1 MSEEKNNDSK
11 VEQELES
18 LKRTL
23 RLKEAEI
30 SLLKDEL
37 KSLKTGQHST
47 QNALKVSQTLVD
59 SVFNN
64 ARDWIFIKN
73 RDLKFELV
81 NPAMCESL
89 GIKQNLLLG
98 RSEYE
103 FLPFETAAELEKL
116 DRRVLAGEQVEA
128 EVRKQIGG
136 EIRFFHCLRAPVHAE
151 TGEVISICCIAR
163 DITSYRKIEQDYQH
177 LFQQMLDGFA
187 VHEIICNADGDPVD
201 YRFIDVNPAFEKL
214 TGVKREDV
222 IGRTVLEVFP
232 ETEKIW
238 IEKYGKV
245 ALHGSYEFFEN
256 YSVAVEKFF
265 EVTAFRPAEGQFA
278 CIFQDITERK
288 LAEAESEK
296 IKKQLVQSQK
306 MESIG
311 RLAGGVA
318 HDFNNL
324 TGIIMGCAEMAIMK
338 QKKGLNIEA
347 ELEGIKKTAERSAD
361 LTRQLLAFARKQS
374 ISPQIINLNTA
385 LPEMLKMLHRLI
397 GEDVELILEPASDLK
412 PVRFDPGQL
421 NQILTNLC
429 INARDSI
436 DGSGKI
442 IISTCNEKPEDAL
455 LETGQTSAVNDY
467 VCLAVRDT
475 GSGIAE
481 DVLNQIF
488 EPFFT
493 TKKNHKGTG
502 LGLAT
507 VYGIVKQNQGLIKVA
522 SKLGTGTTFKIYIP
536 AAENEPIQ
544 AEVIEKPLVSPDLS
558 GKENILVVEDDEI
571 ILDLT
576 RRILE
581 SFGYTVYI
589 ASRPKQ
595 GLAIVE
601 EKGGRVDLLIT
612 DVVLPEMNGKELS
625 YALKKQYPELK
636 VLFMS
641 GYTADIIL
649 THGID
654 SESNF
659 LQKPFHMQM
668 LAEKV
673 KEVLAQ

>member
-1 MSEEKNNDSK
+1 MSEEKNNESK

-18 LKRTL
+18 LKRSL

-37 KSLKTGQHST
+37 KSLKKGQHST
-47 QNALKVSQTLVD
+47 QNALKVSQTLID
-59 SVFNN
+59 SVFIN
-64 ARDWIFIKN
+64 ARDWIFVKN

-81 NPAMCESL
+81 NPAMCEAL
-89 GIKQNLLLG
+89 GIKQESLLG

-103 FLPFETAAELEKL
+103 FMPFETAAELEKI

-128 EVRKQIGG
+128 EVRRQIGG
-136 EIRFFHCLRAPVHAE
+136 EIKFFNCMRAPVYSDK
-151 TGEVISICCIAR
+151 GEVISICCIAR
-163 DITSYRKIEQDYQH
+163 DITSHRKIEQDYQH

-187 VHEIICNADGDPVD
+187 VHEIICNDEGEPID
-201 YRFIDVNPAFEKL
+201 YRFLDVNPAFEKL

-232 ETEKIW
+232 ETERIW

-256 YSVAVEKFF
+256 YSVAVDKFF

-296 IKKQLVQSQK
+296 IKNQLVQSQK

-338 QKKGLNIEA
+338 LKKGQSIDA

-361 LTRQLLAFARKQS
+361 LTRQLLAFARKQP
-374 ISPQIINLNTA
+374 ISPQIINLNA
-385 LPEMLKMLHRLI
+385 AIPEMLKMLHRLI
-397 GEDVELILEPASDLK
+397 GEDIELILEPKSDLK

-429 INARDSI
+429 LNARDSI
-436 DGSGKI
+436 EGSGKI
-442 IISTCNEKPEDAL
+442 TISICNENPENTLPVTEQAND
-455 LETGQTSAVNDY
+455 VNGY
-467 VCLAVRDT
+467 VCLEVCDT

-481 DVLNQIF
+481 EVLNQIF

-493 TKKNHKGTG
+493 TKKTHKGTG

-507 VYGIVKQNQGLIKVA
+507 VYGIVKQNQGIIKVA

-536 AAENEPIQ
+536 AAEKEPVP
-544 AEVIEKPLVSPDLS
+544 AEVIEKPVLSSDLS

-581 SFGYTVYI
+581 NFGYSVYV
-589 ASRPKQ
+589 ASRPKL
-595 GLAIVE
+595 GLAIIA
-601 EKGGRVDLLIT
+601 EKKIRVDLLIT

-625 YALKKQYPELK
+625 QAVKSLNPEVKILY
-636 VLFMS
+636 MS
-641 GYTADIIL
+641 GYTADIIA